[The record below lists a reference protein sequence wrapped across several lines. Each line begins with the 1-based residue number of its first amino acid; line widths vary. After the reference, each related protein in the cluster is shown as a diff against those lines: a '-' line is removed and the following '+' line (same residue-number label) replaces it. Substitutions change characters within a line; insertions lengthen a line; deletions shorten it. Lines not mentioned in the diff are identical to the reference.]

1 MGRLDAAHP
10 PMNFAPQTHSRKSH
24 SRKLRS
30 IITRLSFLA
39 LAIILFAAAPL
50 GAHVGSPDVFYEGL
64 AGPYHLFVT
73 VRVPQVIP
81 GVAEIE
87 VRSESKDVSSIQVV
101 PLRLTGQG
109 SAVAPVPD
117 IAEQSKADPQFFTGT
132 LWLMEDGAL
141 QVRVMA
147 DGARGKGELSV
158 PVPSYA
164 QTVLPMRK
172 PLEATMIVLLLVLTI
187 GIVSIVGAGA
197 REAKLDP
204 GAQTPPNNSRRART
218 IMIITAIIVIAAVYL
233 GRSWWNSEAVDY
245 QRNVNYYTPP
255 RAETK
260 LENGNRLIIT
270 AAGNDP
276 NWNRNIN
283 LADVIPDHGHLMHLF
298 LISVDGMNSMWHLHP
313 DRIAGGKFSANV
325 QFVSAGHYQ
334 IFADI
339 VDRRGFPWTLVGEVD
354 LPQMEDC
361 TAGCW
366 PGADD
371 SNWSGVPLTS
381 ASAAANSTIAQTS
394 DGTKIIWQHPPGPL
408 KSGVATQFK
417 FIVEDKNGN
426 PVPDMEPYMGM
437 AGHAEFVRS
446 DMSVFAHVHPA
457 GSVSMAALDLA
468 QEGLPGATPAMQL
481 QGSGMQGMN
490 VDASAKSAPL
500 PPEVSFPYGFP
511 KPGDYRIFVQ
521 IKRAGQVQTAAF
533 DAHVE

>member
-1 MGRLDAAHP
+1 
-10 PMNFAPQTHSRKSH
+10 MNFAPKRHPRKS
-24 SRKLRS
+24 RS
-30 IITRLSFLA
+30 IISRLSLLA
-39 LAIILFAAAPL
+39 LAIILFATAPL

-87 VRSESKDVSSIQVV
+87 VRSESKDINSIQVV

-109 SAVAPVPD
+109 SNVAPIPD
-117 IAEQSKADPQFFTGT
+117 VAQQSKDDPQFFTGS
-132 LWLMEDGAL
+132 LWLMESGAL
-141 QVRVMA
+141 QVRVTA
-147 DGARGKGELSV
+147 EGARGKGELSV

-164 QTVLPMRK
+164 QTVLPMQK
-172 PLEATMIVLLLVLTI
+172 PLEVTMIVLLLVLTI

-204 GAQTPPNNSRRART
+204 GAQTPPNNSRRAR
-218 IMIITAIIVIAAVYL
+218 IVMIVTAIVVIATVYF
-233 GRSWWNSEAVDY
+233 GRSWWDAEAADY

-276 NWNRNIN
+276 NWNRNI
-283 LADVIPDHGHLMHLF
+283 DMKEVIPDHGHLMHLF
-298 LISVDGMNSMWHLHP
+298 LISTKGMNSMWHLHP
-313 DRIAGGKFSANV
+313 ERVVGGEFSANV
-325 QFVSAGHYQ
+325 QFVAAGHYQ
-334 IFADI
+334 IYADI
-339 VDRRGFPWTLVGEVD
+339 VDRRGFPWTLIGQVD

-361 TAGCW
+361 TAGCSSEV
-366 PGADD
+366 DD
-371 SNWSGVPLTS
+371 SDWIGTPLTS
-381 ASAAANSTIAQTS
+381 ASAAANSTTAQTP
-394 DGTKIIWQHPPGPL
+394 DGTKIIWQHPSGPL

-417 FIVEDKNGN
+417 FIVEDRNGN
-426 PVPDMEPYMGM
+426 PVTDMEPYMGM

-468 QEGLPGATPAMQL
+468 QQGLPGASPTMEI
-481 QGSGMQGMN
+481 QGMSMQGTAMTGMSA
-490 VDASAKSAPL
+490 DASAKSAPL

-521 IKRAGQVQTAAF
+521 IKRAGVVQTAAF
-533 DAHVE
+533 DVHVE

>member
-1 MGRLDAAHP
+1 
-10 PMNFAPQTHSRKSH
+10 MNSAPKQHSRKSH
-24 SRKLRS
+24 SQKFRS
-30 IITRLSFLA
+30 IITRVSFLA

-87 VRSESKDVSSIQVV
+87 VRTESKDVSSIQVV

-117 IAEQSKADPQFFTGT
+117 IAEQSKADPQFFTGS
-132 LWLMEDGAL
+132 LWLMESGAL

-164 QTVLPMRK
+164 QTVLPMEK

-218 IMIITAIIVIAAVYL
+218 IMIITAVVVIAAVYL
-233 GRSWWNSEAVDY
+233 GRSWWDSEAVDY

-260 LENGNRLIIT
+260 LENGSRLIIT

-298 LISVDGMNSMWHLHP
+298 LISNDGMNSMWHLHP
-313 DRIAGGKFSANV
+313 DRIKGGAFSEDLP
-325 QFVSAGHYQ
+325 SMPAGHYQ

-339 VDRRGFPWTLVGEVD
+339 VDRRGFPWTLVGELD
-354 LPQMEDC
+354 LPQLNGR
-361 TAGCW
+361 ALSG
-366 PGADD
+366 DD
-371 SNWSGVPLTS
+371 STWSGAPLTS
-381 ASAAANSTIAQTS
+381 ASAKVNSTSAQES
-394 DGTKIIWQHPPGPL
+394 DGTKIIWQHPTGPL

-417 FIVEDKNGN
+417 FIVQDKNGN
-426 PVPDMEPYMGM
+426 PVTDMEPYMGM
-437 AGHAEFVRS
+437 AGHAEFIRS

-468 QEGLPGATPAMQL
+468 QQGLPGATPEMQL

-490 VDASAKSAPL
+490 MDSSTMSGPL

-521 IKRAGQVQTAAF
+521 IKRSGQIQTAAF
-533 DAHVE
+533 DVHVE

>member
-1 MGRLDAAHP
+1 VGRLDAAHP
-10 PMNFAPQTHSRKSH
+10 PMISAPESH
-24 SRKLRS
+24 SRKFNSTIARFSLL
-30 IITRLSFLA
+30 T
-39 LAIILFAAAPL
+39 LAIILFAALSL

-87 VRSESKDVSSIQVV
+87 VRSESKDVHSIQVV

-109 SAVAPVPD
+109 SNVAPVPD
-117 IAEQSKADPQFFTGT
+117 LAQQSKDDPQFFTGS
-132 LWLMEDGAL
+132 LWLMETGAL
-141 QVRVMA
+141 QVRVMV
-147 DGARGKGELSV
+147 DGDRGKGELSV
-158 PVPSYA
+158 PVPSFA
-164 QTVLPMRK
+164 QTILPMEK
-172 PLEATMIVLLLVLTI
+172 PLEGVMIVLLLVLTI

-204 GAQTPPNNSRRART
+204 GAQTPPGNSRRAKI
-218 IMIITAIIVIAAVYL
+218 IMVITAIFVIGAVYL
-233 GRSWWNSEAVDY
+233 GRSWWDSEAADY
-245 QRNVNYYTPP
+245 QRNVNHYKSP
-255 RAETK
+255 RADVK
-260 LENGNRLIIT
+260 LENGNRLIIR
-270 AAGNDP
+270 AESEDP
-276 NWNRNIN
+276 EWKGTLD
-283 LADVIPDHGHLMHLF
+283 LASVIPDHGHLMHLF
-298 LISVDGMNSMWHLHP
+298 LINSDGMKTLWHLHP
-313 DRIAGGKFSANV
+313 DQIAGGAFSANAQYV
-325 QFVSAGHYQ
+325 PAGHYQ

-339 VDRRGFPWTLVGEVD
+339 VDRRGFPWTLVGQVD

-366 PGADD
+366 PGSDD
-371 SNWSGVPLTS
+371 SEWFGPPLTA
-381 ASAAANSTIAQTS
+381 ASAAANPTTAQTL
-394 DGTKIIWQHPPGPL
+394 DGGKIIWLRPSDPL

-417 FIVEDKNGN
+417 FIVEDQNGK
-426 PVPDMEPYMGM
+426 PVTDMEPYMGM

-468 QEGLPGATPAMQL
+468 NQGLPGVSP
-481 QGSGMQGMN
+481 SIEMQGMSM
-490 VDASAKSAPL
+490 DSAAKSGPL

-533 DAHVE
+533 DVHVE